1 MYSSIYSSRAMR
13 ERVVAERQ
21 KWDWP
26 QPRPINR
33 ARARRELEERY
44 KDVRGLPNKRGWVRV
59 TRYRWDGEW
68 GRWWLQY
75 QWRERVQP
83 KPIPRKNRLQFSGT
97 DEQLQL
103 FGKEV

>member
-1 MYSSIYSSRAMR
+1 MYTSIYSSRAMR

-26 QPRPINR
+26 RPRVFDR
-33 ARARRELEERY
+33 ARHRRETEQHV
-44 KDVRGLPNKRGWVRV
+44 KDVRSQPNMRRWCVV

-75 QWRERVQP
+75 QWRERVHH
-83 KPIPRKNRLQFSGT
+83 G
-97 DEQLQL
+97 
-103 FGKEV
+103 